1 MTPQRTV
8 RVAVNGY
15 GVIGKRVADAIAL
28 QRDMTLVGIS
38 DVATDW
44 RMSVVT
50 HKGFDLY
57 GVTREYV
64 QAMKQAGLRVTG
76 TLDELLRQVDIVVD
90 CTPKKFGAKNA
101 EAYRRAGVKFIVEGG
116 EEHIV

>member
-1 MTPQRTV
+1 MEANMTPQRTV

-44 RMSVVT
+44 RMRIVT
-50 HKGFDLY
+50 RKGFDLF
-57 GVTREYV
+57 GGTQEHVR
-64 QAMKQAGLRVTG
+64 AMEKAGLRVAG
-76 TLDELLRQVDIVVD
+76 TLNELLSQVDVVVD
-90 CTPKKFGAKNA
+90 CTPKKL
-101 EAYRRAGVKFIVEGG
+101 
-116 EEHIV
+116 